1 MSYMLVEMIWVDY
14 WYQVVATQK
23 NGDSGNMSLSV
34 WWSISVLAGFGN
46 GGVGESIA
54 INADVSFDDKG

>member
-1 MSYMLVEMIWVDY
+1 MLVEMIWADY

-23 NGDSGNMSLSV
+23 NDDSGNMSLSV
-34 WWSISVLAGFGN
+34 GGSISVLTGFGN

-54 INADVSFDDKG
+54 MNTDVSFDDNR

>member
-1 MSYMLVEMIWVDY
+1 MSYMLVEMIWADY

-34 WWSISVLAGFGN
+34 WGSISVLAGFGN